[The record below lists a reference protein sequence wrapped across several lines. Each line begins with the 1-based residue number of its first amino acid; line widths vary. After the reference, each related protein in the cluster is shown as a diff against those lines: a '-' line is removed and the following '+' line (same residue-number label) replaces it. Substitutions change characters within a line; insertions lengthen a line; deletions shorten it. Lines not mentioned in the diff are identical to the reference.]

1 MDVEIEKLVLQNCSW
16 VRLPNH
22 IKEYLGQSQKEYEA
36 HVLDVSIKNQLRHRG
51 NLVQRVHRDE
61 ASYYRRLVEY
71 SRQQLML
78 YPYHLADIVV
88 KGLRLSP
95 FEYCTSVVQLI
106 MEQERSYDSLPNFT
120 AADCLRLL
128 GIGRNQYIDL
138 MNQCRSGLKQRIAFR
153 KKSVRPLLPA
163 KPVPVFIDPSWRVD
177 VGLVM
182 EDDVRKLSADEK
194 AAVDLLI
201 DQQSQPAGR
210 LAYHVVHS
218 LYSKGLVYVDVP
230 VDDDD
235 RFSVPPLE
243 GFVMNRVLGD
253 YFEKLL
259 YKIFVSIDE
268 ATTVAELASLLQIEL
283 QLVKNAVSVY
293 WRLGFA
299 RRKGGGLPEAELHPS
314 WRCVERH
321 GGAPASTILSP
332 AAADERDAAPAD
344 PVARELQEALLAPP
358 TDADAEPPADDARPQ
373 TQRVGFLFDSTLT
386 AFLMMGNLSPGLK
399 NHAVTMFEVGKLP
412 DESIDSLLTELDN
425 ISTEESEGEAERY
438 FLHALALKIV
448 IQALRSEQRL
458 LGLPLD
464 LVRCESLQSL
474 DPATCGR
481 LLTKNYRVLVSMC
494 PLSMESRALTAA
506 ELPAHFGPAAAEV
519 NSVWL
524 KLYLYHLTG
533 SGPPSFCLTK
543 GSRLRRLP
551 AALAPFDRLLVTT
564 WGHDPAVISVSGA
577 LMTLN
582 EALSHSAVLVQG
594 LGWSAEGELRHVPF
608 PLEPA
613 GRPPPAVVA
622 TLCRHLPLQNS
633 CGFVKLLRLRPP
645 PAAAPA
651 PASAAAVVVPWRVPP
666 PADLQPLAP
675 PASGG
680 GEGAT
685 RASGGG
691 EGAVAASEGGEGAT
705 PASEGGEGAPP
716 TSESASGPE
725 DSRLAPSD
733 EPTNGLRDAEAA
745 RLLRWEVDHA
755 SSGLASSAG
764 SEGGSEVT
772 AEAGAGDEGDD
783 WLLLDCSFGLPL
795 FDLGLCRTVSGRLVE
810 HNMFSEQSLQRLTE
824 FNRTLASGLLD
835 FMWHHGAA
843 AGSPT
848 SCAAGVRL
856 PTKCLA
862 FLDGRL
868 TTWPIT

>member
-1 MDVEIEKLVLQNCSW
+1 
-16 VRLPNH
+16 
-22 IKEYLGQSQKEYEA
+22 
-36 HVLDVSIKNQLRHRG
+36 
-51 NLVQRVHRDE
+51 
-61 ASYYRRLVEY
+61 
-71 SRQQLML
+71 
-78 YPYHLADIVV
+78 
-88 KGLRLSP
+88 
-95 FEYCTSVVQLI
+95 
-106 MEQERSYDSLPNFT
+106 
-120 AADCLRLL
+120 
-128 GIGRNQYIDL
+128 
-138 MNQCRSGLKQRIAFR
+138 
-153 KKSVRPLLPA
+153 
-163 KPVPVFIDPSWRVD
+163 
-177 VGLVM
+177 
-182 EDDVRKLSADEK
+182 
-194 AAVDLLI
+194 
-201 DQQSQPAGR
+201 
-210 LAYHVVHS
+210 
-218 LYSKGLVYVDVP
+218 
-230 VDDDD
+230 
-235 RFSVPPLE
+235 
-243 GFVMNRVLGD
+243 MNRVLGD

-259 YKIFVSIDE
+259 YKIF
-268 ATTVAELASLLQIEL
+268 IEL

-332 AAADERDAAPAD
+332 AVADERDAAPAD

-358 TDADAEPPADDARPQ
+358 TDADTEPPADDARPQ

-481 LLTKNYRVLVSMC
+481 LLTKNYRQVPIPHTRSLITKNYRQVPIPHPRVLVSMC

-622 TLCRHLPLQNS
+622 SLCRHLALQNS

-645 PAAAPA
+645 PAPTAAAAPA
-651 PASAAAVVVPWRVPP
+651 AALVVPWRVPP
-666 PADLQPLAP
+666 PADLQALAP
-675 PASGG
+675 PASEGG
-680 GEGAT
+680 G
-685 RASGGG
+685 
-691 EGAVAASEGGEGAT
+691 GAT
-705 PASEGGEGAPP
+705 PANEGSEGAPP
-716 TSESASGPE
+716 TSEGSEGAAAASGGSEGTTPANEGSEGAPPTNESASVPE
-725 DSRLAPSD
+725 DSRPAPSD

-772 AEAGAGDEGDD
+772 AEAGAGEEGDD

-824 FNRTLASGLLD
+824 FNRTLAAGLLD